1 MKVVTFLLDL
11 LYPPRCAFCHDF
23 LETSG
28 DGLCAHCRTSLPFA
42 QNGGRQRFSFVR
54 ACVSPLTYEGAV
66 RASLL
71 RYKFGGA
78 TGYAKVYGRLVVG
91 TVRAELAG
99 EYDLVTWVPLSRRRL
114 RERGYDQARLLAKAT
129 AKELGLP
136 LTPTLHKQ
144 RNTQPQ
150 SGTGDAAKRR
160 ANITGA
166 YRMKRSADVAGKRV
180 LLIDDIVTTGAT
192 LSECARVLG
201 KAGASRWCAPRSR
214 APLTKTAAR
223 RLRLTIT
230 SAVRMIR
237 EFCFMM
243 IFERDIAIDLGTTNI
258 RVFVRGKGIMLREPS
273 IVAVDKYTGRMLK
286 VGQDAQKMLG
296 RTPANIVAIH
306 PISAGVISDYDMTAL
321 MLKEL
326 LSRVTSFSLFKP
338 RVLVTV
344 PSSVTGVEERNVID
358 AVIEA
363 GARKVYLVESAVATA
378 AGAGADISKPDGHL
392 VIDIGGGTTEV
403 AVVSLGGVV
412 ESESIKTAGDAF
424 DEAIVRYVRRKHNIL
439 IGKRTA
445 EELKIGIACL
455 VPRAEVGIQEVKGRC
470 LTTGLP
476 KSVKIS
482 SVELVEAI
490 AEPARDILETI
501 HMVLER
507 TPPELVADVAQNG
520 IIMAGGGSLIYG
532 FDQLVEKDTGIRT
545 TVVDDALS
553 CAAFGSGKMLMNL
566 NDMQDGMVNLA
577 RKRQM
582 KA

>member
-1 MKVVTFLLDL
+1 
-11 LYPPRCAFCHDF
+11 
-23 LETSG
+23 
-28 DGLCAHCRTSLPFA
+28 
-42 QNGGRQRFSFVR
+42 
-54 ACVSPLTYEGAV
+54 
-66 RASLL
+66 
-71 RYKFGGA
+71 
-78 TGYAKVYGRLVVG
+78 
-91 TVRAELAG
+91 
-99 EYDLVTWVPLSRRRL
+99 
-114 RERGYDQARLLAKAT
+114 
-129 AKELGLP
+129 
-136 LTPTLHKQ
+136 
-144 RNTQPQ
+144 
-150 SGTGDAAKRR
+150 
-160 ANITGA
+160 
-166 YRMKRSADVAGKRV
+166 
-180 LLIDDIVTTGAT
+180 
-192 LSECARVLG
+192 
-201 KAGASRWCAPRSR
+201 
-214 APLTKTAAR
+214 
-223 RLRLTIT
+223 
-230 SAVRMIR
+230 
-237 EFCFMM
+237 MM

-344 PSSVTGVEERNVID
+344 PSSVTGVEE
-358 AVIEA
+358 
-363 GARKVYLVESAVATA
+363 RKVYLVESAVATA

-566 NDMQDGMVNLA
+566 NDMQDGIVNLA